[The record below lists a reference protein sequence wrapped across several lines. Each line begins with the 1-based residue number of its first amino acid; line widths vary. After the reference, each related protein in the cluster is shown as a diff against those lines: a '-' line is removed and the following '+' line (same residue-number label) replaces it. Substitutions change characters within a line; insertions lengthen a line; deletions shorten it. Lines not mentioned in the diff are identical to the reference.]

1 MPGKAGQP
9 NFAQKSIMATLTTQR
24 KKNEQFVRQTF
35 PVTGMSCAAC
45 AVSVEEIVGKQAG
58 VQDAS
63 VNFATQTLEVSF
75 DPVLAT
81 PESMQSAIRAGGYD
95 LIVATGQ
102 AAAEQQEET
111 QREYVRRLRTLT
123 LWAAVLSAPV
133 VALGMFGMR
142 IEGANWI
149 MMILSAPVVFV
160 LGARFFSGAWKQLR
174 IGKANMDTLVALS
187 TGIAFI
193 FSTFNTIYPSFFHRQ
208 GLHGDVYFEAA
219 AVVVTFV
226 LLGKLLEERAKAGT
240 SSAIKKLIGLQ
251 PKTVRAFRNGIE
263 TELGIAEVQ
272 IGDELL
278 VRPGERIALDGL
290 VLSGE
295 SWVDESLLSGEP
307 LPVSKNAGSRVF
319 AGTINQKGSF
329 RFRAEKLGSETLL
342 AQIIRQVQQA
352 QGSKAPVQK
361 LVDRVAGIF
370 VPVVIGIAL
379 LAFLVWM
386 VWGGDNAFAHA
397 LLASV
402 TVLVIA
408 CPCALGLATPTA
420 IMVGVGKGAEH
431 GLLIKDA
438 ESLEIAHKVD
448 TVVLDK
454 TGTLTEGRP
463 RVTEMK
469 WLTPE
474 SAEQAAILLA
484 LEKHSEHPLAGA
496 IVELLTEKGLP
507 ALTPERFDSHTG
519 QGVSGVFGSVA
530 YYAGS
535 LQWLEKLG
543 LRPAPAALEQL
554 NQWQQQAGTVVLFAS
569 ESQLL
574 ALIALTDPLK
584 NGSAE
589 AVSAL
594 KKAGIEVWL
603 LSGDQAATAAE
614 VARQTGITRVKAGL
628 LPTDKA
634 DMIRRLQAEG
644 KVVAMA
650 GDGINDAEALAQAD
664 VGIAMGKGAVIAME
678 TARITLMSGDLRQL
692 PKAFKL
698 SRQTVATIRQN
709 LFWAFIYN
717 LIGIPLAAGV
727 LYPVNGFLLDPMI
740 AGAAM
745 AMSSVSVVS
754 NSLRLKSKKL

>member
-1 MPGKAGQP
+1 
-9 NFAQKSIMATLTTQR
+9 MANVALQD
-24 KKNEQFVRQTF
+24 KKQEQLVRQRF

-58 VQDAS
+58 VQDAA

-81 PESMQSAIRAGGYD
+81 PESMQSAVRAGGYD

-102 AAAEQQEET
+102 AATEQQEET
-111 QREYVRRLRTLT
+111 QRDYIRRLRRHT

-133 VALGMFGMR
+133 VALGMFGMHV
-142 IEGANWI
+142 EGANWI

-193 FSTFNTIYPSFFHRQ
+193 FSAFNTFYPSFFHQQ
-208 GLHGDVYFEAA
+208 GLHGHVYFEAA
-219 AVVVTFV
+219 AVVVTFI

-251 PKTVRAFRNGIE
+251 PKTVRALRNGVE

-278 VRPGERIALDGL
+278 VRPGERIALDGR
-290 VLSGE
+290 VVSGD

-307 LPVSKNAGSRVF
+307 LPVAKNAGSQVF

-329 RFRAEKLGSETLL
+329 RFKAEKLGSETLL

-361 LVDRVAGIF
+361 LVDWIAGIF
-370 VPVVIGIAL
+370 VPVVIGISVL
-379 LAFLVWM
+379 TFIVWM
-386 VWGGDNAFAHA
+386 ALGGDNAFAHA

-454 TGTLTEGRP
+454 TGTLTEGHP
-463 RVTEMK
+463 RVTDLK

-484 LEKHSEHPLAGA
+484 LEQHSEHPLAGA
-496 IVELLTEKGLP
+496 IVEYLAEKGLP
-507 ALTPERFDSHTG
+507 ALSPERFESHTG
-519 QGVSGVFGSVA
+519 QGVSGVFGSGV

-535 LQWLEKLG
+535 LQWLASLG
-543 LRPAPAALEQL
+543 LELPDSTQIV
-554 NQWQQQAGTVVLFAS
+554 QWQRQARTVVFFAR
-569 ESQLL
+569 ENQLL
-574 ALIALTDPLK
+574 ALIALSDPLK
-584 NGSAE
+584 NGSTE
-589 AVSAL
+589 AVTDL
-594 KKAGIEVWL
+594 KKAGIDVWL
-603 LSGDQAATAAE
+603 LTGDQTATAAE
-614 VARQTGITRVKAGL
+614 VARQTGIEHVKAGL
-628 LPTDKA
+628 LPADKA
-634 DMIRRLQAEG
+634 EIIRNLQAEG

-664 VGIAMGKGAVIAME
+664 VGIAMGKGADIAME
-678 TARITLMSGDLRQL
+678 TARITLISGDLRQL
-692 PKAFKL
+692 PKAFAL

-709 LFWAFIYN
+709 LFWAFVYN
-717 LIGIPLAAGV
+717 LIGIPLAAGI
-727 LYPVNGFLLDPMI
+727 LYPFNGFLLNPMI